1 MKLFLILL
9 FSFHLFANDLVT
21 NYRLNG
27 IKDIEQ
33 QLDLELA
40 KEAYWNDY
48 LKDVNLTFGYLES
61 YNSLLICEKD
71 SASLTL
77 YRKNEKNLFTLIK
90 NYQAYTGKER
100 GDKVREGD
108 LKTPIGIYELTK
120 KIDKVDSFYGPLA
133 FVTSYPNTYDVYRGK
148 DGSGIWIHGLPTEQ
162 ERDEFTKGCIAIN
175 NENIKCLERNISL
188 EETLLIINESKIK
201 RDVAFSTYSYLLSQ
215 LYAWRY
221 DWIYNNLESYLSFY
235 ADEFIRFDGMDLERF
250 KKYKERVFAKS
261 EAKKIIFT
269 NLNVIPY
276 PGQTNTYQITFFEIY
291 TSNSFQF
298 SGQKTLIVRLNSAN
312 KMQIITEK

>member
-1 MKLFLILL
+1 MKLFLIVL

-201 RDVAFSTYSYLLSQ
+201 RDVALSTYSSLLSQ

-221 DWIYNNLESYLSFY
+221 DWIYNNLEGYLSFY
-235 ADEFIRFDGMDLERF
+235 ADEFVRFDGMNLEKF
-250 KKYKERVFAKS
+250 KKYKERVFAKN
-261 EAKKIIFT
+261 EAKKIIFKD
-269 NLNVIPY
+269 LNVVPY
-276 PGQTNTYQITFFEIY
+276 PGQEQTYQITFFEIY
-291 TSNSFQF
+291 TSSSFQF
-298 SGQKTLIVRLNSAN
+298 SGQKTLIVRLDAAN

>member
-1 MKLFLILL
+1 
-9 FSFHLFANDLVT
+9 
-21 NYRLNG
+21 
-27 IKDIEQ
+27 
-33 QLDLELA
+33 
-40 KEAYWNDY
+40 
-48 LKDVNLTFGYLES
+48 
-61 YNSLLICEKD
+61 
-71 SASLTL
+71 
-77 YRKNEKNLFTLIK
+77 
-90 NYQAYTGKER
+90 
-100 GDKVREGD
+100 
-108 LKTPIGIYELTK
+108 
-120 KIDKVDSFYGPLA
+120 
-133 FVTSYPNTYDVYRGK
+133 
-148 DGSGIWIHGLPTEQ
+148 
-162 ERDEFTKGCIAIN
+162 
-175 NENIKCLERNISL
+175 
-188 EETLLIINESKIK
+188 
-201 RDVAFSTYSYLLSQ
+201 LSQ

>member
-201 RDVAFSTYSYLLSQ
+201 RDVALSTYSYLLSQ